1 VFGCLP
7 SLGGGQILKV
17 TLKLPPVSFSLL
29 INVPLHLCTV
39 GYGFVSDE
47 SMPTSPL
54 PAAYDTP

>member
-1 VFGCLP
+1 MP